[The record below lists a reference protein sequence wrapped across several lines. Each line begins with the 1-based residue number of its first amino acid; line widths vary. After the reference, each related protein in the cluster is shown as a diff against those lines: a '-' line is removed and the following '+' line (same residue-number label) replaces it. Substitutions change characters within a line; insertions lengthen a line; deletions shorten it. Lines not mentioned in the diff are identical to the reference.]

1 MAVEKFKK
9 AFISLGKFK
18 QKNSNGV
25 EEDVEK
31 FIVMPEASAKYVGA
45 NYLTTP
51 PAPRT
56 VTVLSG
62 KLKGRKYNV
71 EHSTSI
77 SGTPYKFGYDNGT
90 KLTGKPAKPK
100 QKIKWVSFYV
110 PRGVSLK
117 QFMSIIFSKISK
129 KPILLKTPAGMTTRI
144 QSTK

>member
-1 MAVEKFKK
+1 MAVEKLKK

-25 EEDVEK
+25 EEDIEK

-45 NYLTTP
+45 TYLTTP

-56 VTVLSG
+56 VTVVSG
-62 KLKGRKYNV
+62 KLKGRTYKV

-77 SGTPYKFGYDNGT
+77 NGTPYQFGYDAGT
-90 KLTGKPAKPK
+90 RLTGKPAKPK
-100 QKIKWVSFYV
+100 QIIKWISFYI

-129 KPILLKTPAGMTTRI
+129 KPILLKTPAGVTTRI
-144 QSTK
+144 QSAK